1 MTIHPNRLNHPN
13 PDRQARREEFA
24 RRVAQELWKPYQAEL
39 DSGCPYRQLAALM
52 CVLEAID
59 NSVGSKMLD
68 ACTGEGLLRN

>member
-1 MTIHPNRLNHPN
+1 MPSHPNRLPHLP
-13 PDRQARREEFA
+13 PDRQARMEEFA
-24 RRVAQELWKPYQAEL
+24 QRVARELWKPYQAEL

-68 ACTGEGLLRN
+68 ACTGEGLLQN